1 MPNWCFNSMT
11 IDKKYKNKIVNDKEE
26 VDFNIMV
33 PMPESLHVTAGGTN
47 DSDMYVYLSDKLTK
61 SLDEVRKDEHS
72 KLIENMFDKDWIK
85 TVFERAKADPDLQ
98 DAKKMEE
105 AYQRGSVLISN
116 FDNYGAINWYDWAIA
131 NWGTKWNACD
141 SDCSHVDEGWIT
153 FDTAWCMPEPIIKKI
168 MLDNHDC
175 EISITWRNE
184 DYDGTRTYRHD
195 GHGGYFLT
203 SKWETEYG
211 YQEEEDGEG

>member
-47 DSDMYVYLSDKLTK
+47 DSDMYVYISDKLTK

-85 TVFERAKADPDLQ
+85 TVFERTQADPDLK

-116 FDNYGAINWYDWAIA
+116 FDNYGSINWYDWAIA
-131 NWGTKWNACD
+131 NWGTKWNGGEAD
-141 SDCSHVDEGWIT
+141 IDEDPNDDEILIR
-153 FDTAWCMPEPIIKKI
+153 FDTAWSPPYLWLEALAQNKI
-168 MLDNHDC
+168 PFELEWEEEGGERGRITGSENG
-175 EISITWRNE
+175 EIS
-184 DYDGTRTYRHD
+184 
-195 GHGGYFLT
+195 
-203 SKWETEYG
+203 
-211 YQEEEDGEG
+211 EEELDPVEWDEDDENE